1 RSLFC
6 IPLKP
11 ALLFYI
17 KIITKYASF
26 NDGIKSSLLS
36 LCINLRIPE
45 MARPG
50 LINLRLLAEN
60 LILEQAQPPFS
71 ATALSPKNR

>member
-1 RSLFC
+1 M
-6 IPLKP
+6 
-11 ALLFYI
+11 LLL
-17 KIITKYASF
+17 TMTS
-26 NDGIKSSLLS
+26 NPPS

-50 LINLRLLAEN
+50 LINLKLLAEN